1 MLRLLPDRLYAG
13 LFGQSSW
20 LARGKGGELLHL
32 PSTLLAS
39 ASPHELLDTL
49 LQTEPLRRRA
59 RKLSV
64 MLSSQHARCIS
75 LPWSA
80 DVRGEEERGAYALA
94 HLEQAGL
101 GGSDNY
107 VVHAE
112 FRHFGAQG
120 FAYAV
125 PRQLLDDLHAVA
137 VRHELDLTT
146 VIPIGGIAHLA
157 AQRGHGALSEL
168 SLLVEDASIS
178 ALVMD
183 RAGLCRYDAEPV
195 VGGQN
200 AALRRLLTRLAANT
214 TELAG
219 ISLCVERDDG
229 ALSEIAGTFVAKVAV
244 QSVKPSQWRRFV

>member
-1 MLRLLPDRLYAG
+1 V
-13 LFGQSSW
+13 
-20 LARGKGGELLHL
+20 
-32 PSTLLAS
+32 
-39 ASPHELLDTL
+39 LDLL
-49 LQTEPLRRRA
+49 LQADTPPHGA

-64 MLSSQHARCIS
+64 MLSSQYTRCIS

-80 DVRGEEERGAYALA
+80 DVHGQEERRAYALA
-94 HLEQAGL
+94 HLEQAGF
-101 GGSDNY
+101 GGCDNH
-107 VVHAE
+107 VIHAE

-146 VIPIGGIAHLA
+146 VIPIVGIAHLA
-157 AQRGHGALSEL
+157 ARRGRGALSEL
-168 SLLVEDASIS
+168 SLLVEDTSVS

-195 VGGQN
+195 VGGAK

-214 TELAG
+214 TEFAN

-229 ALSEIAGTFVAKVAV
+229 ALSEIAGAFVDKVAV
-244 QSVKPSQWRRFV
+244 QSVKPSQWRRFA